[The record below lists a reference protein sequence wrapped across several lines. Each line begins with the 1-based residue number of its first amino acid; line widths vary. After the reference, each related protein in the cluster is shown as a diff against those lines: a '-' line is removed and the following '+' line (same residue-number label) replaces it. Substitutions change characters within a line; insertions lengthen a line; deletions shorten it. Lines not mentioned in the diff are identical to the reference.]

1 VAALVPL
8 IVFAIATTFVSLQ
21 DKRTALEH
29 EALAQ
34 ARRISAVV
42 DAEILAQLHLLEALA
57 RSPALD
63 EPVDIAGFEK
73 QLRREQAAQP
83 LWLAGLLADPDGN
96 LLVDTQLPLPGKVVD
111 MEGLRRVVERR
122 AAAIGTVV
130 RGKTAVAV
138 PLRAPVVQNGVV
150 RFVVTAVI
158 KSDGIRDRLL
168 SADLPSEWTGTVVDG
183 SGLVAARTRGDSGL
197 IGLPRRVR
205 GSPPCRRPDI
215 GSTACSIA
223 CRRSCRISTSW

>member
-1 VAALVPL
+1 MRQRGTRSLALLLVAALVPL

-21 DKRTALEH
+21 DKRIALEH

-111 MEGLRRVVERR
+111 MQGLRRVVERR

-130 RGKTAVAV
+130 LGFEQTASV
-138 PLRAPVVQNGVV
+138 
-150 RFVVTAVI
+150 
-158 KSDGIRDRLL
+158 SL
-168 SADLPSEWTGTVVDG
+168 S
-183 SGLVAARTRGDSGL
+183 
-197 IGLPRRVR
+197 
-205 GSPPCRRPDI
+205 
-215 GSTACSIA
+215 
-223 CRRSCRISTSW
+223 